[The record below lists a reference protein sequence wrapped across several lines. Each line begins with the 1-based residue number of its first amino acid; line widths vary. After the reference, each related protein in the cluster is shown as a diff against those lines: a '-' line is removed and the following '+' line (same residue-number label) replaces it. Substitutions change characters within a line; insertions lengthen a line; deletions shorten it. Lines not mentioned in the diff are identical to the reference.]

1 MSERFDL
8 IIVGT
13 GSAGLSTALAAK
25 GLRVAV
31 LCKGVFG
38 LDGSSC
44 WAQSGVSA
52 ALSNADSTIQH
63 AAETLAAGSKAGN
76 KMAVRWMVED
86 AQDVVRWLGNY
97 GVQWDRNAQGALLS
111 RAAAH
116 GVARVL
122 HAGGDATGAEIM
134 RALRD
139 AVSNARSI
147 EVFEFTEVERLI
159 KMDGKVVG
167 VHARTKRGESVEL
180 FGASVVLATGGIG
193 QIYRHTTN
201 PIEATGAGLALA
213 HVAGAAMADLEFVQ
227 FHPTALA
234 NRNSG
239 DVDQLPLISEAL
251 RGAGAR
257 IVNSAGVRFLAA
269 VHEQAELAP
278 NDVAARAI
286 FAQMEHGQEVFLDA
300 RQLGDAIRV
309 RFPNAFAACKTR
321 GIDPRLDLV
330 PIMPAAHFHMGGIK
344 VDMHSCTSLSGL
356 FAVGE
361 VACTGVH
368 GANRIGGNALL
379 EAISFGRTLG
389 ERLARQGSN
398 QSKLID
404 DGSIPARRIS
414 TAPVSESLVYNRL
427 RTLMWGFVGIQRS
440 VEGLQNALDQLQ
452 LLEKRCLSGS
462 KVLDQLLVARL
473 ITEAAISRS
482 QSLGSHILVQGSAIA
497 GRYGSAAVA

>member
-1 MSERFDL
+1 MADRFDL
-8 IIVGT
+8 IVIGT
-13 GSAGLSTALAAK
+13 GAAGLSTALAAR

-31 LCKGVFG
+31 LCRGVFG

-44 WAQSGVSA
+44 WAQGGIAA

-63 AAETLAAGSKAGN
+63 AAETLAAGSRAGN

-86 AQDVVRWLGNY
+86 AQDVVRWLGSL
-97 GVQWDRNAQGALLS
+97 GVQWDRSTQGALLS

-139 AVSNARSI
+139 AVSAVGTI
-147 EVFEFTEVERLI
+147 QVFEFTEAERLI
-159 KMDGKVVG
+159 KMDGCVVG
-167 VHARTKRGESVEL
+167 VQARSKLGEQIDL
-180 FGASVVLATGGIG
+180 YAPNVVLATGGLG
-193 QIYRHTTN
+193 QLYRHTTN
-201 PIEATGAGLALA
+201 PIEATGTGLSLA
-213 HVAGAAMADLEFVQ
+213 ANAGATLADMEFVQ

-234 NRNSG
+234 NRSAG
-239 DVDQLPLISEAL
+239 EVDQMPLISESI

-257 IVNSAGVRFLAA
+257 IVNGAGVRFLAA

-286 FAQMEHGQEVFLDA
+286 FAQMELGQEVFLDA
-300 RQLGDAIRV
+300 RQLGDAVRV
-309 RFPNAFAACKTR
+309 RFPNAYSACKAR
-321 GIDPRLDLV
+321 GIDPRFDLI

-344 VDMHSCTSLSGL
+344 VDMHSCSSLPGL

-368 GANRIGGNALL
+368 GANRLGGNALL
-379 EAISFGRTLG
+379 EAVSFGRTLG
-389 ERLARQGSN
+389 ERLARQGVAN
-398 QSKLID
+398 QKLTD
-404 DGSIPARRIS
+404 DGSVPASRAHVAPIS
-414 TAPVSESLVYNRL
+414 DSLVYSRL

-440 VEGLQNALDQLQ
+440 TDGLQSALEQIQ

-462 KVLDQLLVARL
+462 RALDQLLVAKL
-473 ITEAAISRS
+473 ITEAALARN
-482 QSLGSHILVQGSAIA
+482 QSLGSHIRVENSAL
-497 GRYGSAAVA
+497 GKFNSAAVA

>member
-8 IIVGT
+8 IVVGT
-13 GSAGLSTALAAK
+13 GAAGLSTALAAK

-44 WAQSGVSA
+44 WAQSGISA
-52 ALSNADSTIQH
+52 ALANADSTIQH
-63 AAETLAAGSKAGN
+63 AAETLAGGSKAGN

-86 AQDVVRWLGNY
+86 AGDVVRWLGNY
-97 GVQWDRNAQGALLS
+97 GVQWDRSAQGAMLS
-111 RAAAH
+111 RAAGH

-139 AVSNARSI
+139 AVSNAGNI
-147 EVFEFTEVERLI
+147 EVFEFTDAERLI
-159 KMDGKVVG
+159 KMNGKVVG
-167 VHARTKRGESVEL
+167 VHARTKRGESL
-180 FGASVVLATGGIG
+180 TQFAPSVVLATGGLG
-193 QIYRHTTN
+193 QLYRHTTN
-201 PIEATGAGLALA
+201 PVEATGGGLALA
-213 HVAGAAMADLEFVQ
+213 HAAGATLSDMEFVQ

-234 NRNSG
+234 NRTAG
-239 DVDQLPLISEAL
+239 DLDQLPLMSEAL

-257 IVNSAGVRFLAA
+257 VVNNSGVRFLAA

-278 NDVAARAI
+278 NDVAARAV
-286 FAQMEHGQEVFLDA
+286 FAQMEQGQEVFLDA
-300 RQLGDAIRV
+300 RSLGDSIRV
-309 RFPNAFAACKTR
+309 RFPNAFAACNTR
-321 GIDPRLDLV
+321 GIDPRFDLI
-330 PIMPAAHFHMGGIK
+330 PITPAAHFHMGGVK

-368 GANRIGGNALL
+368 GANRLGGNALL

-389 ERLARQGSN
+389 ERLARQGVSVAN
-398 QSKLID
+398 LLD
-404 DGSIPARRIS
+404 DGSMPPRRAS
-414 TAPVSESLVYNRL
+414 AAPVSESLIYNRL

-440 VEGLQNALDQLQ
+440 VDGLHNALDQLQ

-462 KVLDQLLVARL
+462 KALDQLLVARL
-473 ITEAAISRS
+473 ITEAALART
-482 QSLGSHILVQGSAIA
+482 QSLGAHIVVPNSAS
-497 GRYGSAAVA
+497 GRFNSAAVA

>member
-1 MSERFDL
+1 MADRFDL
-8 IIVGT
+8 IVIGT
-13 GSAGLSTALAAK
+13 GAAGLSTALAAR

-31 LCKGVFG
+31 LCRGVFG

-44 WAQSGVSA
+44 WAQGGIAA
-52 ALSNADSTIQH
+52 ALSNSDSTIQH
-63 AAETLAAGSKAGN
+63 AAETLAAGSRAGN

-86 AQDVVRWLGNY
+86 AQDVVRWLGSL
-97 GVQWDRNAQGALLS
+97 GVQWDRSTQGALLS

-139 AVSNARSI
+139 AVSSI
-147 EVFEFTEVERLI
+147 SSIQVFEFTEAERLI
-159 KMDGKVVG
+159 KMDGSVVG
-167 VHARTKRGESVEL
+167 VQARSRLGEQIDL
-180 FGASVVLATGGIG
+180 FASNVVLATGGIG
-193 QIYRHTTN
+193 QLYRHTTN
-201 PIEATGAGLALA
+201 PIEATGAGISLAA
-213 HVAGAAMADLEFVQ
+213 NAGATLADLEFVQ

-234 NRNSG
+234 NRSAG
-239 DVDQLPLISEAL
+239 EVDQLPLISESI

-278 NDVAARAI
+278 NDVASRAI
-286 FAQMEHGQEVFLDA
+286 FAQMELGQEVFLDA
-300 RQLGDAIRV
+300 RQLGDAVRV
-309 RFPNAFAACKTR
+309 RFPNAYSACKAR
-321 GIDPRLDLV
+321 GIDPRFDLI

-344 VDMHSCTSLSGL
+344 VDMHSCTSLPGL

-368 GANRIGGNALL
+368 GANRLGGNALL
-379 EAISFGRTLG
+379 EAVSFGRTLG
-389 ERLARQGSN
+389 ERLARQGSVN
-398 QSKLID
+398 QKLAD
-404 DGSIPARRIS
+404 DGSVPASRAQVAPIS
-414 TAPVSESLVYNRL
+414 DSLVYSRL

-440 VEGLQNALDQLQ
+440 LHGLQSALEQIQ

-462 KVLDQLLVARL
+462 RALDQLLVAKL
-473 ITEAAISRS
+473 IAESALARS
-482 QSLGSHILVQGSAIA
+482 QSLGSHIVVENSAL
-497 GRYGSAAVA
+497 GKFSSAAVA